1 MNSKKNGPSSHFPL
15 FVAVVVLVG
24 IGFLLWG
31 QSNSAA
37 TLYDLGILRYRA
49 QEQLDVISEWSLT
62 DEEKDGLAVLASD
75 AAEWTSSHDFTEGS
89 FITDT
94 AADRYGENARL
105 TLNYHY
111 YDRGSGKTVILLHGF
126 EDSESSFLSCAPWWW
141 EQGYGVLIPQQ
152 RGYQDPADRNIV
164 PTTYGVYEQY
174 DLYDLIIDAGLAEDL
189 VLVQAKGSAA
199 AAAIMLAGNETLT
212 GAGLDGIVAESVYDN
227 LGSLQRHLLS
237 QIYQLGDWFVG
248 RFLRNRIRTNL
259 GFDLDSVDLCSSAAA
274 VNCPVLFVCGEQ
286 ELFPGE
292 TRCRAVFDACP
303 SRKDLLVISGA
314 SYRALWLSDEY
325 RDSITAFFR

>member
-1 MNSKKNGPSSHFPL
+1 MNSKNNGVSSHFPL

-49 QEQLDVISEWSLT
+49 QEQLNVISEWSMT
-62 DEEKDGLAVLASD
+62 DEEQNRMTALADGS
-75 AAEWTSSHDFTEGS
+75 AEWVSSHDAREDS
-89 FITDT
+89 FITET
-94 AADRYGENARL
+94 AAERYGDEARL

-111 YDRGSGKTVILLHGF
+111 YDQGTGKTVILLHGF
-126 EDSESSFLSCAPWWW
+126 EGSESSVLICAPWWW
-141 EQGYGVLIPQQ
+141 ERGYGVLIPQQ
-152 RGYQDPADRNIV
+152 RGYQDPADRNLV

-174 DLYDLIIDAGLAEDL
+174 DLYDLIIDAGLADEL
-189 VLVQAKGSAA
+189 VLIQGKGSSSAA
-199 AAAIMLAGNETLT
+199 AILLAGNEDLT
-212 GAGLDGIVAESVYDN
+212 SAGLDGIVAESVYDN

-248 RFLRNRIRTNL
+248 RFLRNRISSHL
-259 GFDLDSVDLCSSAAA
+259 GFDLDSVDLCSSAAVA
-274 VNCPVLFVCGEQ
+274 RCPVLFICGKQ
-286 ELFPGE
+286 EVFPGE
-292 TRCRAVFDACP
+292 NRCQAVYDAC
-303 SRKDLLVISGA
+303 SSNKDLLVIGDA

-325 RDSITAFFR
+325 RDSIVDFFP